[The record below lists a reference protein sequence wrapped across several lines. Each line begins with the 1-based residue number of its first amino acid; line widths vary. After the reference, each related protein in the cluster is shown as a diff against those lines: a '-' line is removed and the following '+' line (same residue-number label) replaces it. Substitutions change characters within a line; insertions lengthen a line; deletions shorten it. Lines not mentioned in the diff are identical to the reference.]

1 MLFVSQTPVTV
12 KSYKLHRSRP
22 IIQIPDEFDETII
35 DEIKQ
40 SSKSTKSKSTAK
52 PLTTKPPTAKPP
64 STIKKT
70 SKSTTTSKKTETV
83 NLKSKKSKKVVSDV
97 DAGQSRQVVTRS
109 KDSKCK
115 STTIKIETTSSS
127 VINVWDNACVE
138 WFDDKVFDTKR
149 MKHTPKV
156 KKETPPPDS
165 IACLKCNEVFPNV
178 DELTK
183 HEKKCYV
190 KYSYN
195 CLDSTCHR
203 TFSQKSLMN
212 QHYRS
217 THLGEPFLCRFKDC
231 TFSSK
236 KSRDRHEKAVHKI
249 KKAGVTFKYNCSE
262 CEYKTDDKTDYTSH
276 CDHHN
281 NFKRFKCGNCN
292 EGFFSQSHLTN
303 HLKHKCKT
311 SVTDSG
317 SGKAAPKNEEECSK
331 CGQTFK
337 SRNAHKTHF
346 IEKHVKTVTGE
357 MLPHCELCLFVF
369 TSKKGY
375 EAHCTHSTDHEKRT
389 KFL

>member
-12 KSYKLHRSRP
+12 KSYKLRRSRT
-22 IIQIPDEFDETII
+22 IFQIPDEFDETIT

-52 PLTTKPPTAKPP
+52 PPTAKPLTTKPPTAKPLTAKP
-64 STIKKT
+64 LTAKPPTAKPPFAIKKT

-97 DAGQSRQVVTRS
+97 DTGQSRQVVTQS
-109 KDSKCK
+109 KASRCK
-115 STTIKIETTSSS
+115 STTIKTETTSSS
-127 VINVWDNACVE
+127 VKNVRDNARAE
-138 WFDDKVFDTKR
+138 WFDDKVFDTKC

-156 KKETPPPDS
+156 KKETPPLDR
-165 IACLKCNEVFPNV
+165 ITCLKCNEVFPNV

-212 QHYRS
+212 QHYQS

-231 TFSSK
+231 TKTFSSK

-249 KKAGVTFKYNCSE
+249 KQVPHSSITVVSANTKLMTRQTTPVIVITI
-262 CEYKTDDKTDYTSH
+262 TTSSAL
-276 CDHHN
+276 N
-281 NFKRFKCGNCN
+281 VAIVMRV
-292 EGFFSQSHLTN
+292 SSVSH
-303 HLKHKCKT
+303 
-311 SVTDSG
+311 
-317 SGKAAPKNEEECSK
+317 
-331 CGQTFK
+331 
-337 SRNAHKTHF
+337 
-346 IEKHVKTVTGE
+346 I
-357 MLPHCELCLFVF
+357 
-369 TSKKGY
+369 
-375 EAHCTHSTDHEKRT
+375 
-389 KFL
+389 